1 VEIEVFVD
9 MICPF
14 CYIGKRNLDRALA
27 EFAHR
32 DEVTVVHRS
41 FQLDPDAARI
51 AGETLPEREMRFHGL
66 PRAAVDARLALVT
79 AMAERA
85 GLHYRLDRALPV
97 HTLDAHRFVHFAAAH
112 GRADDVVERLLRAYA
127 TEGRSIA
134 DRDTLLDIAAA
145 AGLDPGRARTVL
157 ESDEFA
163 AHVHRD
169 LRRAA
174 ALGVAG
180 VPTAVVDGGREL
192 PVMASPAAVLDDL
205 RTSWDRARRRAV

>member
-1 VEIEVFVD
+1 MEIELFVD

-41 FQLDPDAARI
+41 FQLDPDAART

-66 PRAAVDARLALVT
+66 PRAAVDARLELVT

-85 GLHYRLDRALPV
+85 GLRYRLDRALPV
-97 HTLDAHRFVHFAAAH
+97 HTFDAHRFVQFAAAH
-112 GRADDVVERLLRAYA
+112 GRADDVEERLLRAY
-127 TEGRSIA
+127 TMEGRSIA
-134 DRDTLLDIAAA
+134 DHDILLDIAAA
-145 AGLDPGRARTVL
+145 AGLDTGRARAVL

-163 AHVHRD
+163 DDVRRD

-180 VPTAVVDGGREL
+180 VPTAVVDGNREL

-205 RTSWDRARRRAV
+205 RMLSDRATRRAV

>member
-1 VEIEVFVD
+1 VEIELFVD

-27 EFAHR
+27 EFANR
-32 DEVTVVHRS
+32 DEVAVVHRS
-41 FQLDPDAARI
+41 FQLDPNAAPVG
-51 AGETLPEREMRFHGL
+51 GETLPEREMRFHGL
-66 PRAAVDARLALVT
+66 PRSAVDGRLALVT

-97 HTLDAHRFVHFAAAH
+97 RTFDAHRLVHFAAAH
-112 GRADDVVERLLRAYA
+112 GRADDVEERLLRAY
-127 TEGRSIA
+127 TMEGRSIA

-145 AGLDPGRARTVL
+145 AGLDTGRARAVL

-163 AHVHRD
+163 SDVHRD

-180 VPTAVVDGGREL
+180 VPTAVVDGEREL
-192 PVMASPAAVLDDL
+192 SVMTSPAAVLDDL
-205 RTSWDRARRRAV
+205 RAIWDRTRRRAV